1 MKDRILESYL
11 ASFVDERNLSDLDES
26 DAFERFANFC
36 IVSREHPGDFD
47 FEDISVGGNGDSA
60 IDGLA
65 ILVNEHLVS
74 STEEIDYFKN
84 NLRRLDVQFLF
95 IQSKTSGKFEVSE
108 IGNFLFGIRSF
119 FEREPLTKENK
130 EIQRLRHLKDYIY
143 RSTIDMDTNPLCRMY
158 YVTSGKWIEDVN
170 LRGRISKGVNEL
182 KSTNLF
188 SDVKFFPIDAE
199 RLGTIYRELKRKVV
213 REVTFD
219 KYTILPQID
228 NVQEAYIGI
237 LPSTEYLKLIC
248 DEEGNL
254 LRTLFY
260 DNVRDF
266 QGNNPVN
273 MEIQETLAESTQS
286 DKFALLNNGITVVA
300 QSVNKVGT
308 TFKIKDFQIV
318 NGCQTSHILY
328 RSRNILNERILI
340 PIKLVVTSDP
350 DVTNLVIKAT
360 NRQTEVKLEAFESLR
375 EFQKKLEEFYTG
387 FGKNNTPRLYYERRS
402 KQYDHLPIPQEHI
415 VTLAA
420 QVKCFLAMFL
430 NEPHSTHR
438 YYGELLNVNRSRMFA
453 DNHLPYPYYI
463 SGFAL
468 CILEEFFA
476 QSRIQYVYKKFKYQ
490 MLMLL
495 RLQSERFPMPYLNA
509 KKKMDDYCSD
519 LLSVLSDKEAA
530 LKALTATTSVIQTA
544 LDTGKYEPREALR
557 LKAFTSYLI
566 SQVTS
571 PSKTSPA
578 TVSRQVGKVIKFSDI
593 KGFGFIKPQTG
604 DDLFVHYSDIRVTG
618 FRTLRQGQ
626 SVEFTVLESEKGF
639 QAKDV
644 LTLD

>member
-11 ASFVDERNLSDLDES
+11 ASFVNEHNLSDLDES

-36 IVSREHPGDFD
+36 IVSREHPGDFE
-47 FEDISVGGNGDSA
+47 FEDISVGGDGDSA

-65 ILVNEHLVS
+65 ILVNEHPIS
-74 STEEIDYFKN
+74 SMEEIDYFKKN
-84 NLRRLDVQFLF
+84 FRRLDVQFLF
-95 IQSKTSGKFEVSE
+95 IQSKTSDKFEASDM
-108 IGNFLFGIRSF
+108 GNFLFGIKSF
-119 FEREPLTKENK
+119 FEREPLTIENK
-130 EIQRLRHLKDYIY
+130 EVQRLRHLKDYIY
-143 RSTIDMDTNPLCRMY
+143 QFTIDMDTNPLCRMY
-158 YVTSGKWIEDVN
+158 YVTAGKWIEDAN
-170 LRGRISKGVNEL
+170 LRGRISKGVDEL
-182 KSTNLF
+182 KSTNIF
-188 SDVKFFPIDAE
+188 SEVKFFPIDAE

-219 KYTILPQID
+219 KHTILPLMD

-237 LPSTEYLKLIC
+237 LPSKEYLRLIC

-273 MEIQETLAESTQS
+273 MEIQETLADSTQN
-286 DKFALLNNGITVVA
+286 DKFALFNNGITVVA
-300 QSVNKVGT
+300 RSINKVGAA
-308 TFKIKDFQIV
+308 FKIQDFQIV

-328 RSRNILNERILI
+328 RNRSVLNEKILI
-340 PIKLVVTSDP
+340 PIKLIVTSDP
-350 DVTNLVIKAT
+350 EVTNHIIKAT

-402 KQYDHLPIPQEHI
+402 KQYDHLPIPPKDI
-415 VTLAA
+415 VTLPA

-438 YYGELLNVNRSRMFA
+438 YYGELIEANRGRMFLE
-453 DNHLPYPYYI
+453 NHPPYPYYI

-468 CILEEFFA
+468 CVLEEFFV
-476 QSRIQYVYKKFKYQ
+476 QNRIERFFKKFKYQ

-495 RLQSERFPMPYLNA
+495 RLQSEKSLMPFLNS
-509 KKKMDDYCSD
+509 KKMDNYCSD
-519 LLSVLSDKEAA
+519 LLSVLSDKETA
-530 LKALTATTSVIQTA
+530 LKAFAATTSVIQTA
-544 LDTGKYEPREALR
+544 LDTGKCEPREALR
-557 LKAFTSYLI
+557 LRVFTLDLI
-566 SQVTS
+566 SKVAS

-578 TVSRQVGKVIKFSDI
+578 TVSRQVGKVIRFSDI
-593 KGFGFIKPQTG
+593 TGFGFIRPQTG
-604 DDLFVHYSDIRVTG
+604 EDLFVHYSDIRGTG

-626 SVEFTVLESEKGF
+626 SVEFTVLEGKKGL

>member
-1 MKDRILESYL
+1 M
-11 ASFVDERNLSDLDES
+11 
-26 DAFERFANFC
+26 
-36 IVSREHPGDFD
+36 
-47 FEDISVGGNGDSA
+47 
-60 IDGLA
+60 
-65 ILVNEHLVS
+65 NEHLVS

-108 IGNFLFGIRSF
+108 IGNFLFGVKSF

-130 EIQRLRHLKDYIY
+130 EIQRLRYLKDYIY
-143 RSTIDMDTNPLCRMY
+143 KFTIDMDTNPLCRMY
-158 YVTSGKWIEDVN
+158 YVATGKWIEDAN
-170 LRGRISKGVNEL
+170 LRGRISKGVDEL
-182 KSTNLF
+182 KSTSLF

-199 RLGTIYRELKRKVV
+199 RLSTIYRELRLKVI

-219 KYTILPQID
+219 KCTILPPID
-228 NVQEAYIGI
+228 SVQEAYIGI

-273 MEIQETLAESTQS
+273 MEIQETLLSSTQN

-300 QSVNKVGT
+300 QSVNKVGAV
-308 TFKIKDFQIV
+308 FKIKDFQIV

-328 RSRNILNERILI
+328 RNRHILNERILI

-350 DVTNLVIKAT
+350 DITNLVIKAT

-375 EFQKKLEEFYTG
+375 EFQKTLEEFYTG

-402 KQYDHLPIPQEHI
+402 KQYDHLPIPPKHI

-420 QVKCFLAMFL
+420 QVKCFIAMFL

-438 YYGELLNVNRSRMFA
+438 YYGEILNANRNRMFV

-468 CILEEFFA
+468 CVLEELFA
-476 QSRIQYVYKKFKYQ
+476 QNRIQHFYKKFKYQ
-490 MLMLL
+490 MLMLF
-495 RLQSERFPMPYLNA
+495 RLQSQPFSMPYLNA
-509 KKKMDDYCSD
+509 RNKMDSYCSD
-519 LLSVLSDKEAA
+519 LLSVLSDEEAT
-530 LKALTATTSVIQTA
+530 LKAFTAITSVIQTA
-544 LDTGKYEPREALR
+544 LDIGKYEPREALR
-557 LKAFTSYLI
+557 LRAFTSDLI
-566 SQVTS
+566 SKVVS
-571 PSKTSPA
+571 PSKKSPA
-578 TVSRQVGKVIKFSDI
+578 TVPRQVGKVIKSTDI
-593 KGFGFIKPQTG
+593 RGFGFIRLQTG
-604 DDLFVHYSDIRVTG
+604 DDIFVHYSDIRGTG
-618 FRTLRQGQ
+618 FRTLREGQ
-626 SVEFTVLESEKGF
+626 SVEFTVLEGEKGL